1 MSYVFDFNDAID
13 YEKRLNDPK
22 IRFAVD
28 LEKRLM
34 LNALKPLRGE
44 SILDIGCGTGS
55 SLQVF
60 LENGLRITGLDPS
73 PYMLDIAQ
81 KNIGNRADL
90 HRGVA
95 EDLPFDD
102 NSFNYA
108 CLITTL
114 EFVENP
120 KKALEEACRVA
131 KDKIFLGVLNRYS
144 ITGIHRR
151 IKGIF
156 SRNIYNHA
164 CFFSIWEL
172 KAMIRS
178 LLGDVPISWR
188 TVCQLSAFPG
198 QITSKIEQFSLIQK
212 CPFGTLIGMVVTL
225 LPRYRT
231 RPLTLPYKT
240 KHTTRIVPG

>member
-90 HRGVA
+90 HHYH
-95 EDLPFDD
+95 P
-102 NSFNYA
+102 
-108 CLITTL
+108 
-114 EFVENP
+114 
-120 KKALEEACRVA
+120 
-131 KDKIFLGVLNRYS
+131 
-144 ITGIHRR
+144 
-151 IKGIF
+151 
-156 SRNIYNHA
+156 
-164 CFFSIWEL
+164 
-172 KAMIRS
+172 
-178 LLGDVPISWR
+178 
-188 TVCQLSAFPG
+188 
-198 QITSKIEQFSLIQK
+198 
-212 CPFGTLIGMVVTL
+212 
-225 LPRYRT
+225 
-231 RPLTLPYKT
+231 
-240 KHTTRIVPG
+240 